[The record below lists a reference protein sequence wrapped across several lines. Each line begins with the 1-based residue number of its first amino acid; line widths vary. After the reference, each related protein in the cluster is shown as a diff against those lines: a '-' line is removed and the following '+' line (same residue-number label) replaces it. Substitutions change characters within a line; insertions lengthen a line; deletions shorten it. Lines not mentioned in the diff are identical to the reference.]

1 MPFSAELTQ
10 QHGFMHAGIVGTLA
24 DSACGYAAYTLMPAD
39 AAVLSVE
46 YKLNLLA
53 PAAGEAFVARGR
65 VTKSGR
71 TLSFVTAD
79 VFAIRGG
86 EERLIATMQGTMM
99 TVLDR
104 PGLSG

>member
-1 MPFSAELTQ
+1 M
-10 QHGFMHAGIVGTLA
+10 GVLA
-24 DSACGYAAYTLMPAD
+24 NVATGNWRPTTST
-39 AAVLSVE
+39 VLRR
-46 YKLNLLA
+46 A
-53 PAAGEAFVARGR
+53 PSRWPGQPPGAGEAFVARGR
-65 VTKSGR
+65 VTKAGR